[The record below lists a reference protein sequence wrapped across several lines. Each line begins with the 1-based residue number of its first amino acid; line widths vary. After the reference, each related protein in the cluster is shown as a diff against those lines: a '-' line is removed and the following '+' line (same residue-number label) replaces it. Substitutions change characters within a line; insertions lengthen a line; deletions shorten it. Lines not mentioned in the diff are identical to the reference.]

1 MKIPHS
7 LSVSTGIALAMTVGS
22 ALAFTPSSMV
32 HASLANAVAAV
43 PQPATSSTV
52 VHQPTMVP
60 PAANS
65 AQAAG
70 AVSTSTRLQSIPS
83 EDAAFFLSEA
93 SLQRQL
99 QILKLKTQIADLKKK
114 LASSEGDSSQI
125 LPAAPIAIAPPP
137 MGSGGQRGAGSA
149 VISSLAIP
157 ESGAPQPLSV
167 VSVMGIAGEYRAE
180 LVDHGVHMSVQ
191 EGNVLTDG
199 WHVDR
204 ITPTAVVLRK
214 GRQHKTVHIGE

>member
-1 MKIPHS
+1 MTIPRS
-7 LSVSTGIALAMTVGS
+7 LSVSTGVALAMTVGC
-22 ALAFTPSSMV
+22 ALAFSPSSMT
-32 HASLANAVAAV
+32 HASLSNAVAAV
-43 PQPATSSTV
+43 PQPAASSGL
-52 VHQPTMVP
+52 VHQPAAVP
-60 PAANS
+60 LVATS

-70 AVSTSTRLQSIPS
+70 AASAATHLQSIPN

-93 SLQRQL
+93 SLQREL

-114 LASSEGDSSQI
+114 LASSEEDSSQT

-137 MGSGGQRGAGSA
+137 MGSAGQRGAGSA

-191 EGNVLTDG
+191 EGDVLTDG

-204 ITPTAVVLRK
+204 ITPTAVALRK